1 VRNAWIVQPLA
12 NEYELTELIGR
23 GPNGTVWRA
32 QQRATGE
39 VLAVKLLDEQL
50 VRDPAVLD
58 RLTRERPILT
68 AFIHPADVR
77 VREMSSHG
85 GDLALVTELVAGS
98 DLRRHLV
105 HLGPFTPAL
114 AARIIGSAA
123 EALAAAHDVGV
134 VHCDIKPSNLL
145 LERPSGDVRIT
156 DHRVARLIRGYG
168 EGAERFSD
176 PGYAAP
182 EVILGGPPVPATDV
196 YALGLVLYELLAGV
210 PLCAGSDPID
220 VLSQHLRRRP
230 VVTLDTVPELRQV
243 VQDCLAVDPAIRPP
257 AQEVAVRLRRLVP
270 TLPGDPEVRAWP
282 PGTVAVPNGRP
293 AAIDRPRPATNGTRP
308 SVELSW
314 QPAERPRPATEL
326 RPAAPSQG
334 LRGRPAV
341 LIAFAALILLAGAV
355 AAVVVIRPWHGGK
368 QGGGV
373 AEPSVGTSPRL
384 TSTAGV
390 PEPPSAATAATVDGA
405 TAFVKYWFDAL
416 NYAVSTG
423 NTASVD
429 AASGPDCETCAAAS
443 KAIKDAYQNGGALR
457 GGGYTIRQITTD
469 NFFNVAEPDIDIV
482 FDRSPRSTVTATGQQ
497 ITVLPG
503 TTFATAQL
511 LLERSDNKW
520 RMRSVLSSASPFA

>member
-1 VRNAWIVQPLA
+1 MQPLA

-39 VLAVKLLDEQL
+39 VLAVKLLSAQL
-50 VRDPAVLD
+50 VRDPAVVD
-58 RLTRERPILT
+58 RLNRERHVLT

-77 VREMSSHG
+77 VRELSSHG

-105 HLGPFTPAL
+105 HLGPFAPAL
-114 AARIIGSAA
+114 AARIIGAA
-123 EALAAAHDVGV
+123 ADALAAAHDVGV

-156 DHRVARLIRGYG
+156 DHRLARLIRGYG

-210 PLCAGSDPID
+210 PLCAGNDPID

-270 TLPGDPEVRAWP
+270 VLPGDPEVRAWP
-282 PGTVAVPNGRP
+282 PGAPVPNGRP
-293 AAIDRPRPATNGTRP
+293 PAIERPRPALDGATEAL
-308 SVELSW
+308 ELSW
-314 QPAERPRPATEL
+314 QPAERPRQATEL
-326 RPAAPSQG
+326 RPAVPLRG

-341 LIAFAALILLAGAV
+341 LVTFAALLLLAGVV
-355 AAVVVIRPWHGGK
+355 AAVVVILPGRGGDQ
-368 QGGGV
+368 QGGALSG
-373 AEPSVGTSPRL
+373 
-384 TSTAGV
+384 
-390 PEPPSAATAATVDGA
+390 PSAGASPSLASAASVPDPPAVVSSTSVDGA
-405 TAFVKYWFDAL
+405 TAFVKYWFDTL
-416 NYAVSTG
+416 NYALTTG
-423 NTASVD
+423 NTAPVEAVS
-429 AASGPDCETCAAAS
+429 SPDCETCATVT
-443 KAIKDAYQNGGALR
+443 KAIKDGYQSGGRLR
-457 GGGYTIRQITTD
+457 GGEYTIRQITTD
-469 NFFNVAEPDIDIV
+469 NFFTVAEPDVDIV

-497 ITVLPG
+497 VTVLPG
-503 TTFATAQL
+503 TTFATAQI
-511 LLERSDNKW
+511 LLERSGNKW
-520 RMRSVLSSASPFA
+520 RIRSLLTSATPFA